1 MYNDGRFDEAMKTL
15 DEVLK
20 INPESTGALYNIAC
34 CYASTNRNEEALEI
48 AEHLMNVLRDNPI
61 INCFVGGVLNFR
73 HRKQW
78 ESMFEDGIVIEN
90 IDIGE
95 AVNELVLP
103 TNGKKGQGTCI
114 VCLLLNMILSRIQSC
129 EVARTVLRGHLQLWG
144 EHLSLHPRSRSPGE
158 LH

>member
-1 MYNDGRFDEAMKTL
+1 MRSLHAL
-15 DEVLK
+15 PVAVQ
-20 INPESTGALYNIAC
+20 TGMVGK
-34 CYASTNRNEEALEI
+34 S
-48 AEHLMNVLRDNPI
+48 PQG
-61 INCFVGGVLNFR
+61 FVSGVLNFR

-144 EHLSLHPRSRSPGE
+144 EHLSLHPRSRSPGK
-158 LH
+158 LHERQSFGPYCADYGRRHDLSTDRRSSW